1 MQEYRESGDGGNT
14 GGSSKV
20 ERGLVHSKT
29 IRLLYFMLTA
39 TADVRDSPGKED
51 DKEKIRKELRSSER
65 ARIQ

>member
-1 MQEYRESGDGGNT
+1 M
-14 GGSSKV
+14 

-29 IRLLYFMLTA
+29 IPLLYFMLTA